1 MKRMARLA
9 GLFKK
14 HIGIKFCIFPER
26 LPMAKPG
33 QSSFRRILLSRIL
46 LLSVP
51 VLLIGE
57 AVTFRKA
64 RFSLLETARENL
76 TESAVRKAQSI
87 SDEIAALKAN
97 LFVASQTAV
106 LQEGTLDAQRFLDQ
120 LAPQLPTHIQCI
132 QLTNLQSGKI
142 VASTCGNN
150 RLSSASIKNWWLL
163 AQKQRELRASIYVEA
178 LSPKNFPLKAQ
189 QLRRAGFPYPQGQLQ
204 LLLSTIVY
212 DRSGQV
218 RYALSIQSALHE
230 QEHDKPGSLAGYTVV
245 IDQNGTILAHP
256 LPDRVG
262 RKIQQEADAERLKSI
277 VKNAIAGQQDIQ
289 HLFFFEEN
297 GVELIAGYS
306 AIPSPI
312 PTEQGQKWII
322 LAVTRKD
329 NTLFDLEEIKIIL
342 FVLTLCLLGASL
354 LATLY
359 VARDLALPLE
369 KLRDYALNVQ
379 NRHGELLRAPHNF
392 KVRELNQLAEALDQ
406 MVERLQVWALE
417 IETTWEEAH
426 AANQLKSEFLATTSH
441 ELRTPLNGIIGC
453 VRLVHDGC
461 CDDREEEM
469 QFLQQ
474 ADEAAIH
481 LLDIINDLLDI
492 SKIEAGKLS
501 VVMEPIDLQQVLK
514 EVINL
519 QTVQIQQKGL
529 QLVAP
534 DCQEPIIVQ
543 ADPAKLKQV
552 LINVIGNAV
561 KFTEKGCITLTTRIE
576 PKADDLDSGSTPR
589 VFVIVEDT
597 GVGIEPAQQHKLFRP
612 FVMVDGTT
620 TRKFGGTGLGLAIS
634 RNLIELMGGS
644 IMLSSAGHNQGT
656 TVAIA
661 IPVMDVSLL
670 RSPEVRRQG
679 EQGEQGRWGDGEL
692 GAPTQWG
699 LGAMGR

>member
-1 MKRMARLA
+1 MPRLA
-9 GLFKK
+9 CLFEK
-14 HIGIKFCIFPER
+14 HIADKFCIFLMKR
-26 LPMAKPG
+26 TMAKPG

-64 RFSLLETARENL
+64 RSSLLETARQNL

-87 SDEIAALKAN
+87 NDEIAALKAN
-97 LFVASQTAV
+97 LFVASQTSV
-106 LQEGTLDAQRFLDQ
+106 LQQGKALDAQQFLDQ
-120 LAPQLPTHIQCI
+120 LAPQMPTHIQCV

-142 VASTCGNN
+142 VASTCGKN
-150 RLSSASIKNWWLL
+150 RVSSPKAKNWWLL
-163 AQKQRELRASIYVEA
+163 AQKQKRELREPIYVEA
-178 LSPKNFPLKAQ
+178 LSPLNFPLKAQ
-189 QLRRAGFPYPQGQLQ
+189 QLKRAGFPYPQGQLQ
-204 LLLSTIVY
+204 LLLSAPVY
-212 DRSGQV
+212 DRLGQI

-230 QEHDKPGSLAGYTVV
+230 QERDKPGSLAGYTVV
-245 IDQNGTILAHP
+245 IEQNGTILAHP
-256 LPDRVG
+256 RAERVG
-262 RKIQQEADAERLKSI
+262 RNIQQEADAERLKSI
-277 VKNAIAGQQDIQ
+277 VRNALAGQEDILP
-289 HLFFFEEN
+289 LFFFEEN

-306 AIPSPI
+306 AIPSPL

-329 NTLFDLEEIKIIL
+329 NTLFDLQEIKLIL
-342 FVLTLCLLGASL
+342 FVLTLGLLGASV
-354 LATLY
+354 LATAY

-379 NRHGELLRAPHNF
+379 SRQGELVRAPHNF
-392 KVRELNQLAEALDQ
+392 KVRELNQLAEALDR
-406 MVERLQVWALE
+406 MVERLQAWALE
-417 IETTWEEAH
+417 IEMAWEETQ
-426 AANQLKSEFLATTSH
+426 AANELKSEFLATTSH

-453 VRLVHDGC
+453 VRLVRDGC

-481 LLDIINDLLDI
+481 LLGIINDLLDI

-501 VVMEPIDLQQVLK
+501 VIMEPIDLRQVLK

-529 QLVAP
+529 QFVAP
-534 DCQEPIIVQ
+534 DYQEPIMVK

-561 KFTEKGCITLTTRIE
+561 KFTEKGYITITTRIE
-576 PKADDLDSGSTPR
+576 PAVDNLDSGGTQR
-589 VFVIVEDT
+589 VFVTVEDT
-597 GVGIEPAQQHKLFRP
+597 GVGIDPAQQHKLFRP
-612 FVMVDGTT
+612 FVMVDGTS
-620 TRKFGGTGLGLAIS
+620 TRRFGGTGLGLAIS

-644 IMLSSAGHNQGT
+644 IILCSAGQDQGT
-656 TVAIA
+656 TVAISM
-661 IPVMDVSLL
+661 PVIDVSLL
-670 RSPEVRRQG
+670 RSLQLKASG
-679 EQGEQGRWGDGEL
+679 FTASLTNISTDC
-692 GAPTQWG
+692 
-699 LGAMGR
+699 